1 VRAAFVL
8 HSAKRDGAGNAAV
21 ELLAS
26 LRQHDIEAFV
36 VLPSAG
42 PLEADLR
49 PHAAAVKIIPFRWWL
64 DRNTPWWKR
73 FLRTGWNLLMVVPVS
88 AAIHHWRCQLVYSNT
103 LTVSVGALAAKL
115 LRLPHI
121 WHVHELWG
129 GETGFEF
136 DLGETFSLRL
146 VNRFSDVCIANSK
159 TVADRLASAV
169 GREKLHIAY
178 QSVTLKE
185 TAAPFETPVAK
196 LDPDATAFLIVAS
209 VLPLKRQEDAIR
221 AVALLKRRGV
231 KAELWL
237 AGEETGPYARQL
249 RQLAAS
255 QNVAAA
261 LQRAADVI
269 LSCCPL
275 EGFGRAT
282 VEAMLAGKPV
292 VAARGGGNDELVRDG
307 VNGLFYRAGDA
318 AELAQRLEDLAA
330 NPAERARFG
339 EEGRRWAAATFDS
352 AAYGND
358 MAEIL
363 FGAAGHGDR
372 E

>member
-1 VRAAFVL
+1 
-8 HSAKRDGAGNAAV
+8 
-21 ELLAS
+21 
-26 LRQHDIEAFV
+26 
-36 VLPSAG
+36 
-42 PLEADLR
+42 
-49 PHAAAVKIIPFRWWL
+49 
-64 DRNTPWWKR
+64 
-73 FLRTGWNLLMVVPVS
+73 MVVPVS

-169 GREKLHIAY
+169 GREKLHVAY

-255 QNVAAA
+255 QNVAAEVRLLGFCRDPAA

-282 VEAMLAGKPV
+282 AQAMPPSSHSAWRIWPQTPRNVHDSGRKVGAGPRPHLIPQRTATTWPRFSSGQPVTGTGSNRRFGRDRSRDRRSVRVHVCDARGVLRAGTAPPAGMAHAPPPRRRGGHDRLDRVGRSGRSHSTLAPLSAAGLV
-292 VAARGGGNDELVRDG
+292 ACLAARGC
-307 VNGLFYRAGDA
+307 
-318 AELAQRLEDLAA
+318 
-330 NPAERARFG
+330 RARG
-339 EEGRRWAAATFDS
+339 SR
-352 AAYGND
+352 
-358 MAEIL
+358 
-363 FGAAGHGDR
+363 DR
-372 E
+372 TC